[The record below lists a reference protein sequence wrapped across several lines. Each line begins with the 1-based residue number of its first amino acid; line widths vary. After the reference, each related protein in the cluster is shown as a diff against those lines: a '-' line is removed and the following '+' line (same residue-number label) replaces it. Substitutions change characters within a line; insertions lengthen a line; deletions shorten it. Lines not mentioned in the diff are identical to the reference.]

1 MKTNNWMVGI
11 AAGISLSAGV
21 LAAEDFSVYSNETL
35 QQKRSEVRNMSEAD
49 RAAYRSEM
57 QKRMG
62 SMSDE
67 ERAQLRQGGGQGQS
81 RYRANEDMGQGTT
94 TRERSMDGS
103 GTGGQYGGGGFNA
116 ADDLPSLGGDAAA
129 TRYDSGQGQGKG
141 QGKGDGS
148 GRGKGNGSGNGQG
161 GGRQMGRQMSY

>member
-1 MKTNNWMVGI
+1 MKKNHWMAVV
-11 AAGISLSAGV
+11 AAGIALSGGV
-21 LAAEDFSVYSNETL
+21 AAAEDFSAYSNEAL

-57 QKRMG
+57 QTRMG

-67 ERAQLRQGGGQGQS
+67 ERAQLRQGGGVDGQGQS
-81 RYRANEDMGQGTT
+81 RYRANEGMGQGTT

-103 GTGGQYGGGGFNA
+103 GAGGQYGGGGFNA
-116 ADDLPSLGGDAAA
+116 DDLPSLGGGEDA
-129 TRYDSGQGQGKG
+129 TRYGSGQSKGKG

-148 GRGKGNGSGNGQG
+148 GRGKGKGAGNGQG
-161 GGRQMGRQMSY
+161 GGGRQMGY